1 MFEIIL
7 LIAATSG
14 IVALARARGGKA
26 WLWGTLTVVGYFL
39 VPSLLLFLLWL
50 LGPLRRASKRTL
62 KFGSTFRL

>member
-14 IVALARARGGKA
+14 IVALARARGGQP

-39 VPSLLLFLLWL
+39 VPFLVTFFGVA
-50 LGPLRRASKRTL
+50 LGAAPKGVKENAQL
-62 KFGSTFRL
+62 